1 MDVVVV
7 TGGGRAP
14 AWVNDAC
21 EDWARRI
28 SHTFPLKQVDRLPRL
43 TGRARVVALDERGE
57 DRDSLGFAELLEAGV
72 RAAAHPLIFV
82 IGGPYGLDD
91 ETRAAAWKTIRLS
104 RLVLNHAV
112 ARVVL
117 MEQLYRACAI
127 RSGSPYHHG
136 D

>member
-1 MDVVVV
+1 M
-7 TGGGRAP
+7 
-14 AWVNDAC
+14 
-21 EDWARRI
+21 
-28 SHTFPLKQVDRLPRL
+28 
-43 TGRARVVALDERGE
+43 
-57 DRDSLGFAELLEAGV
+57 

-91 ETRAAAWKTIRLS
+91 ETKAAAWKTIRLS

-117 MEQLYRACAI
+117 VEQLYRACAI